1 MQVIDLALGEVQSR
15 IATLDIT
22 DSADFQRQV
31 ETQQIQSYLADRVR
45 NVPQAD
51 GIILIDANGLTVNWS
66 RSWPVVGVSAVGRD
80 YYNYLKNHN
89 DPGMFIGSVSRAR
102 STNKLSLF
110 FARRI
115 SGSNGLFL
123 GLVLGIVDVDYLID
137 FYQTAGQH
145 VKEAVTL
152 LRRDGTMLIR
162 YPNPESVIGAKLPRN
177 SPWYARVAEG
187 GGGYVTP
194 GILDGHSSLVSVHP
208 LRDYPLVVDV
218 LVEEAEVFAD
228 WDSQTIFI
236 ASLALAATLAFVG
249 LFSGSRPSKTSNWT
263 RC

>member
-1 MQVIDLALGEVQSR
+1 MQVIDLALGEVQSQ
-15 IATLDIT
+15 INTLNIT
-22 DSADFQRQV
+22 NSVDFQRQL
-31 ETQQIQSYLADRVR
+31 ETLQIQSYLADRVR
-45 NVPQAD
+45 NVPQAN
-51 GIILIDANGLTVNWS
+51 GIILIDADGLTVNWS

-102 STNKLSLF
+102 GTNKLSLF

-115 SGSNGLFL
+115 NGSNGMFL

-162 YPNPESVIGAKLPRN
+162 HPNPESVIGIKLPSS
-177 SPWYARVAEG
+177 SPWYAHVAEG
-187 GGGYVTP
+187 GGSYVTP
-194 GILDGHSSLVSVHP
+194 GILDRRPSLVSVHL
-208 LRDYPLVVDV
+208 LRRLGQPDDLHCKPRAGCHACLYRLV
-218 LVEEAEVFAD
+218 LGAGPSIPAAGRAKR
-228 WDSQTIFI
+228 QTGRG
-236 ASLALAATLAFVG
+236 V
-249 LFSGSRPSKTSNWT
+249 K
-263 RC
+263 